1 MRHKVLIA
9 EDEPRMREVI
19 AMLLSDLPLDFVEAQ
34 NGNEAIDLFDNDT
47 FSLVITDI
55 KLPKVNGMTI
65 LRHVKAVDSELPVIV
80 ITAFGSIENAV
91 EAIHLGAFDY
101 VTKPF
106 KEDRLR
112 DCVQKALHISRLTAE
127 VRHLRKEIEGKY
139 NFGNIIGNSAQI
151 CDVLQQAG
159 NVAGTDTTVLIT
171 GESGTGK
178 ELLSKAL
185 HFNSARA
192 AGPFLPVN
200 CAAIPAQLLEAELF
214 GYEEGAFTG
223 ATRRQKGKFE
233 QASGGT
239 LFLDEIGDMAIDV
252 QAKLLRVLE
261 SKNFQRLG
269 GTKTITTN
277 IRVIAAT
284 NQNLERQVSRK
295 SFRQDLYYRIN
306 VFPLNIPPLR
316 ERQEDIGPLANA
328 FIRDFSTAFGRR
340 ATPRLSN
347 KALSLLEKHTWQ
359 GNIRELK
366 NVIERALILCKDDQ
380 ITTQHLI
387 LQSSSELRLD
397 DLDLD
402 NMVNLMI
409 GNGGFDI
416 VDLETRF
423 VRRAM
428 QLSKNNVSK
437 AARLLGLTRP
447 TLRYRLEKYRIG
459 IAE

>member
-1 MRHKVLIA
+1 MPHKVLIA
-9 EDEPRMREVI
+9 EDESRMREVI
-19 AMLLSDLPLDFVEAQ
+19 AMLLSDLPLDFVEAR
-34 NGNEAIDLFDNDT
+34 NGKEAIDLFDNDT

-55 KLPKVNGMTI
+55 KLPKINGMEI
-65 LRHVKAVDSELPVIV
+65 LRHVKEFDSELPVIV

-112 DCVQKALHISRLTAE
+112 DCVQKALRISRLTSE
-127 VRHLRKEIEGKY
+127 VRNLRKEIEGKY
-139 NFGNIIGNSAQI
+139 NFGKIIGNSAQI

-159 NVAGTDTTVLIT
+159 SVAGTDATVLVT

-200 CAAIPAQLLEAELF
+200 CAAIPAPLLEAELF

-239 LFLDEIGDMAIDV
+239 LFLDEIGDMAVDV

-261 SKNFQRLG
+261 SRNFQRLG
-269 GTKTITTN
+269 GSKTITAD

-284 NQNLERQVSRK
+284 NQNLEKLVGRK
-295 SFRQDLYYRIN
+295 AFRQDLYYRIN
-306 VFPLNIPPLR
+306 VFPLHIPPLR
-316 ERQEDIGPLANA
+316 DRGEDIGPLANA
-328 FIRDFSTAFGRR
+328 FIHDFSTAFGRK
-340 ATPRLSN
+340 TPKLSD
-347 KALSLLEKHTWQ
+347 KAISQLEAHPWK

-366 NVIERALILCKDDQ
+366 NVIERALILCKNDP
-380 ITTQHLI
+380 ITSRHLI
-387 LQSSSELRLD
+387 LQTSSELRFDELD
-397 DLDLD
+397 MDK
-402 NMVNLMI
+402 MINLLI
-409 GNGGFDI
+409 AGGGFDI

-423 VRRAM
+423 VKRAM
-428 QLSKNNVSK
+428 QLAQNNVSR
-437 AARLLGLTRP
+437 AARLLGISRP
-447 TLRYRLEKYRIG
+447 TLRYRLEKYKIG
-459 IAE
+459 AGE

>member
-1 MRHKVLIA
+1 MRHKILIA
-9 EDEPRMREVI
+9 EDESRMREVI
-19 AMLLSDLPLDFVEAQ
+19 AMLLSDLPLDFVEAG
-34 NGNEAIDLFDNDT
+34 NGSDAIDLFDNDT

-55 KLPKVNGMTI
+55 KLPKVNGMDI
-65 LRHVKAVDSELPVIV
+65 LRHVKESDSELPVIV

-112 DCVQKALHISRLTAE
+112 DCVQKALRISRLTSE
-127 VRHLRKEIEGKY
+127 VRHLRKEIEGRYDFK
-139 NFGNIIGNSAQI
+139 NIIGNSAQI
-151 CDVLQQAG
+151 CDVLEQAG
-159 NVAGTDTTVLIT
+159 KVAATDTTVLVT

-178 ELLSKAL
+178 ELMSKAL
-185 HFNSARA
+185 HFNSTRA

-200 CAAIPAQLLEAELF
+200 CAAIPAPLLEAELF

-239 LFLDEIGDMAIDV
+239 LFLDEIGDMAVDV

-261 SKNFQRLG
+261 SRTFQRLG
-269 GTKTITTN
+269 GTKIITAD

-284 NQNLERQVSRK
+284 NQNLEKRVAQK

-306 VFPLNIPPLR
+306 VFPLHIPPLR
-316 ERQEDIGPLANA
+316 ERREDIGLLANA

-340 ATPRLSN
+340 TPRLSD
-347 KALSLLEKHTWQ
+347 KALAILENHSWQ

-366 NVIERALILCKDDQ
+366 NVIERALILCKNDQ
-380 ITTQHLI
+380 ITTRHLI
-387 LQSSSELRLD
+387 LQSSSELRLEEM
-397 DLDLD
+397 DLD
-402 NMVNLMI
+402 NMVTLLI
-409 GNGGFDI
+409 SSGGFDI

-423 VRRAM
+423 VQRAM
-428 QLSKNNVSK
+428 QLAQNNVSR
-437 AARLLGLTRP
+437 AARLLNLSRP
-447 TLRYRLEKYRIG
+447 TLRYRLEKYDIG
-459 IAE
+459 LSD

>member
-1 MRHKVLIA
+1 MQHKVLIA
-9 EDEPRMREVI
+9 EDESRMREVI
-19 AMLLSDLPLDFVEAQ
+19 AMLLSDLPLDFVEAG
-34 NGNEAIDLFDNDT
+34 NGQDAIDLFDNDT

-55 KLPKVNGMTI
+55 KLPRVSGMDI
-65 LRHVKAVDSELPVIV
+65 LKHVKAVDSELPVIV
-80 ITAFGSIENAV
+80 VTAFGSIENAV

-112 DCVQKALHISRLTAE
+112 DCVQKALRISRLTAE
-127 VRHLRKEIEGKY
+127 VRHLRKEIEGRY

-151 CDVLQQAG
+151 CEVLDQAG
-159 NVAGTDTTVLIT
+159 KVAATDATVLVT

-178 ELLSKAL
+178 ELLSRAL
-185 HFNSARA
+185 HFNSNRA

-200 CAAIPAQLLEAELF
+200 CAAIPAPLLEAELF
-214 GYEEGAFTG
+214 GHEEGAFTG

-261 SKNFQRLG
+261 SRTFQRLG
-269 GTKTITTN
+269 GNATITAN

-284 NQNLERQVSRK
+284 NQNLEKRVACK

-306 VFPLNIPPLR
+306 VFPLHIPPLR
-316 ERQEDIGPLANA
+316 DRREDIGPLAKA

-340 ATPRLSN
+340 SPRLSN
-347 KALSLLEKHTWQ
+347 KALALLENHPWI

-366 NVIERALILCKDDQ
+366 NVIERALILCKGDQ
-380 ITTQHLI
+380 ITTRHLI
-387 LQSSSELRLD
+387 LQTSGELRLEEM
-397 DLDLD
+397 DLDR
-402 NMVNLMI
+402 MVDTMI
-409 GNGGFDI
+409 KRGGLDI
-416 VDLETRF
+416 VDLERRM
-423 VRRAM
+423 VQRAM
-428 QLSKNNVSK
+428 DLAKSNVSR

-459 IAE
+459 MVE